1 MSARIHSIV
10 DRRQLQGCGK
20 VKPKDGDDST
30 GDSGDGSGGDSAAN
44 LFYPNDR
51 PRVVLYDVN
60 HALVTYFC
68 VFISAAILCASPVAV
83 RGRSLV
89 ITLLPLVLPLT
100 LYGYC
105 VVQVVKGSGSNR
117 SSISKKQDDVA
128 PASFKARHL
137 LQIIRSNVAD
147 IEEMGYGLSSVLGLE
162 DDVGAY
168 CIWGAC
174 VCCCT
179 PSSRTPPA
187 RPPALPLIQ
196 LMHACHPG
204 SLPTL

>member
-1 MSARIHSIV
+1 M
-10 DRRQLQGCGK
+10 
-20 VKPKDGDDST
+20 
-30 GDSGDGSGGDSAAN
+30 
-44 LFYPNDR
+44 
-51 PRVVLYDVN
+51 LYDVN
-60 HALVTYFC
+60 YALVTYFC
-68 VFISAAILCASPVAV
+68 VFISAAILCASPIAV

-117 SSISKKQDDVA
+117 SSVSKKQDDVA
-128 PASFKARHL
+128 PGSFKARHL

-168 CIWGAC
+168 STVHGALVC
-174 VCCCT
+174 VLYT
-179 PSSRTPPA
+179 QLTHASRPPPPA
-187 RPPALPLIQ
+187 
-196 LMHACHPG
+196 CSG
-204 SLPTL
+204 YS